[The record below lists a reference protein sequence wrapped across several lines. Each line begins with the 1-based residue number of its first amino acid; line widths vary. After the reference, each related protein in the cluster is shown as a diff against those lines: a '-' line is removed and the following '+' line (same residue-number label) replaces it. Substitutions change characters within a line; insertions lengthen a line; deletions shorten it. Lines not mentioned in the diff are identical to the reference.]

1 MKTAFIKTVDG
12 AEIVGKVSLHKDHPK
27 KWVGDPA
34 FILVTDPL
42 EVRYRQLDGV
52 ATAVFTKYDSYNDCR
67 EVFLNFNSIVSLYYL
82 KDSYVKIYDDSV
94 KTFLDESEKKE
105 QKVSRAVA
113 SDRDAIMEIV
123 NRAMSNTSLH

>member
-12 AEIVGKVSLHKDHPK
+12 GEIVGKVSLHKDHPM

-34 FILVTDPL
+34 FILITDPL
-42 EVRYRQLDGV
+42 EVRYRQIDGV
-52 ATAVFTKYDSYNDCR
+52 ATAVFTKYDAYNDSR

-82 KDSYVKIYDDSV
+82 KDSYIKIYDDSV
-94 KTFLDESEKKE
+94 KSFIEEKE
-105 QKVSRAVA
+105 QKVTKAVA
-113 SDRDAIMEIV
+113 SDRDAILEIV